1 MIKTTADKP
10 VKWQERWQEAE
21 ETPKNSGALKALAI
35 VSLFFVIL
43 IANDLFLYRLLT
55 SSNRPEDR
63 IFDNTNASDASH
75 DASLESGTP
84 SFFDEERSTSPG
96 KSFFKEHL
104 LLKVA
109 KSRFRV
115 DTD

>member
-10 VKWQERWQEAE
+10 VKWQEAE
-21 ETPKNSGALKALAI
+21 KTPKNSGALKALAI
-35 VSLFFVIL
+35 VSLFFIIL

-75 DASLESGTP
+75 DASLDGTP
-84 SFFDEERSTSPG
+84 SFFDEERGTSPG
-96 KSFFKEHL
+96 
-104 LLKVA
+104 
-109 KSRFRV
+109 
-115 DTD
+115 